1 MGGNS
6 VVLVM
11 LIGGTIADNVTTF
24 FDWENRL
31 SADPLMNFGY
41 DDALGL
47 IYILIYIMFS
57 LMNID

>member
-31 SADPLMNFGY
+31 SAEGVMNVGYY
-41 DDALGL
+41 DDVRLMD
-47 IYILIYIMFS
+47 IMFS
-57 LMNID
+57 LMTID